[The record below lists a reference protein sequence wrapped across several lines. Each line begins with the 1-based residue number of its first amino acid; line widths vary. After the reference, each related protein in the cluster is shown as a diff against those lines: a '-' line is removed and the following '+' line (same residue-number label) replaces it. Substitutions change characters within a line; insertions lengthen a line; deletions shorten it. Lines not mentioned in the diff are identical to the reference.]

1 MRKKPTFHQ
10 RVKALH
16 DQYRAGEISREE
28 YMELVKAGRFDQV
41 IQSIDKKF
49 ERYRRMLDSQADNKA
64 GGKADL
70 PSGHPSNPRE
80 NGESL
85 PFFSTLNYPQKTGTD
100 CPGFFW
106 RADFPLRL
114 TGGSIPSPG
123 NRFPGEEAKSAL
135 TLPERRT
142 ALTTCETHKRWF
154 QVVPIGRSAETV
166 SEHSFSSR
174 AQCRA
179 LSPFVSLFM
188 VIFIKNG
195 VSESPPGP
203 GSSVSSSLQVCKT
216 ESFSP

>member
-1 MRKKPTFHQ
+1 M
-10 RVKALH
+10 
-16 DQYRAGEISREE
+16 
-28 YMELVKAGRFDQV
+28 
-41 IQSIDKKF
+41 
-49 ERYRRMLDSQADNKA
+49 
-64 GGKADL
+64 
-70 PSGHPSNPRE
+70 PSGHPSHPRE

-85 PFFSTLNYPQKTGTD
+85 PFFSLNYPAKNRDGLSR
-100 CPGFFW
+100 FF
-106 RADFPLRL
+106 LESRL
-114 TGGSIPSPG
+114 PAPAYRGSIPSPG

-135 TLPERRT
+135 PLPERRT

-216 ESFSP
+216 ESFSPVPQSLPTPVTSSDREKLRNGEVVI